1 MKENIEDISADIKL
15 QYGERNM
22 DRNIAYVLSLV
33 KARIREDGRLDDN
46 IPVPSVEAAAKTILL
61 LIDRPELSWETIC
74 REQRVKHVPGRVF
87 RL

>member
-46 IPVPSVEAAAKTILL
+46 IRRS
-61 LIDRPELSWETIC
+61 R
-74 REQRVKHVPGRVF
+74 QRQKQSF
-87 RL
+87 C